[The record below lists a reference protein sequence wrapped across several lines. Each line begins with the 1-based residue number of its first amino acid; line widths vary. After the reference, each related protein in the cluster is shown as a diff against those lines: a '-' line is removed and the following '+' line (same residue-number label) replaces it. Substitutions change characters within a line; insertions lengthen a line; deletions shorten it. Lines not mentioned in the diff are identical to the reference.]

1 MKIKKINYSISQ
13 EERETLLRYDY
24 LDQCWYVETSVPT
37 HITKFKKQGWEIVSQ
52 TVNENG
58 NVQVVEFKCNN
69 PSSVTIGKAEKKKRE
84 LTEEQR
90 QKTIERL
97 QKARNKKSSC

>member
-1 MKIKKINYSISQ
+1 MKIKKISYTISQ

-58 NVQVVEFKCNN
+58 NVQVVEFKCDN
-69 PSSVTIGKAEKKKRE
+69 PSSITIGKAEKRKIQI
-84 LTEEQR
+84 TEEHRESLRQR
-90 QKTIERL
+90 MKEMR
-97 QKARNKKSSC
+97 KKS

>member
-1 MKIKKINYSISQ
+1 MITKRMNGHLTA
-13 EERETLLRYDY
+13 EERETLLRFDY

-52 TVNENG
+52 TLSKDG
-58 NVQVVEFKCNN
+58 SIQAVEFKCDN
-69 PSSVTIGKAEKKKRE
+69 PSSITIGKAEKKK

-90 QKTIERL
+90 KIVTERL
-97 QKARNKKSSC
+97 QKARNKKSGC

>member
-1 MKIKKINYSISQ
+1 MITKRMNGHLMA
-13 EERETLLRYDY
+13 EERETLLRFDY

-52 TVNENG
+52 TLSKDG
-58 NVQVVEFKCNN
+58 SVQAVEFKCDN
-69 PSSVTIGKAEKKKRE
+69 PSSITIGKAEKKK

-90 QKTIERL
+90 KIVTERL
-97 QKARNKKSSC
+97 QKARNKKLGC

>member
-1 MKIKKINYSISQ
+1 MITKRMNGHLTA
-13 EERETLLRYDY
+13 EERETLLRFDY

-52 TVNENG
+52 TLSKDG
-58 NVQVVEFKCNN
+58 SIQAVEFKCDN
-69 PSSVTIGKAEKKKRE
+69 PSSITIGKAEKKK

-90 QKTIERL
+90 KIVTERL
-97 QKARNKKSSC
+97 QKARNKKLGC

>member
-1 MKIKKINYSISQ
+1 MKINKINYSISQ

-24 LDQCWYVETSVPT
+24 LDECWYVETSIPT
-37 HITKFKKQGWEIVSQ
+37 HITKFKKQGWEMVSQ
-52 TVNENG
+52 TINHLG
-58 NVQVVEFKCNN
+58 NIQVVEFKCNN

-90 QKTIERL
+90 KLLAERL
-97 QKARNKKSSC
+97 KKARNKN

>member
-1 MKIKKINYSISQ
+1 MKIKKINYTVSQ

-52 TVNENG
+52 TVNHLG
-58 NVQVVEFKCNN
+58 NIQVVEFKCDN
-69 PSSVTIGKAEKKKRE
+69 PSSITIGKAEKRKIQI
-84 LTEEQR
+84 TEEHRESLRQR
-90 QKTIERL
+90 MKEMR
-97 QKARNKKSSC
+97 KKS

>member
-1 MKIKKINYSISQ
+1 MKIKKINYTISQ

-52 TVNENG
+52 TVNHLG
-58 NVQVVEFKCNN
+58 NVQVVEFKCDN
-69 PSSVTIGKAEKKKRE
+69 PSSITIGKAEKRKIQI
-84 LTEEQR
+84 TEEHRESLRQR
-90 QKTIERL
+90 MKEMR
-97 QKARNKKSSC
+97 KKS

>member
-1 MKIKKINYSISQ
+1 MKIKKINYTISQ
-13 EERETLLRYDY
+13 EENETLLRYDY
-24 LDQCWYVETSVPT
+24 IDQCWYVETSVPT

-69 PSSVTIGKAEKKKRE
+69 PSSITIGKAEKKKRE

>member
-1 MKIKKINYSISQ
+1 MKIKKINYTISQ

-37 HITKFKKQGWEIVSQ
+37 HITKFKRQGWEIVSQ

-58 NVQVVEFKCNN
+58 NVQVVEFKCDN
-69 PSSVTIGKAEKKKRE
+69 PSSIIIGKAEKKK

-90 QKTIERL
+90 KIVTERL
-97 QKARNKKSSC
+97 QKARNKKSGC

>member
-1 MKIKKINYSISQ
+1 MITKRMNGHLMA
-13 EERETLLRYDY
+13 EERETLLRFDY

-52 TVNENG
+52 TLSKDG
-58 NVQVVEFKCNN
+58 SIQAVEFKCDN
-69 PSSVTIGKAEKKKRE
+69 PSSITIGKAEKKK

-90 QKTIERL
+90 KIVTERL
-97 QKARNKKSSC
+97 QKARNKKLGC

>member
-1 MKIKKINYSISQ
+1 MITKRMNGHLTA
-13 EERETLLRYDY
+13 EERETLLRFDY

-52 TVNENG
+52 TLSKDG
-58 NVQVVEFKCNN
+58 SIQAVEFKCDN
-69 PSSVTIGKAEKKKRE
+69 PSSISIGNAERKKKE

-90 QKTIERL
+90 QKLTERL

>member
-1 MKIKKINYSISQ
+1 MITKRMNGHLTA
-13 EERETLLRYDY
+13 EERETLLRFDY

-52 TVNENG
+52 TLSKDG
-58 NVQVVEFKCNN
+58 SIQAVEFKCDN
-69 PSSVTIGKAEKKKRE
+69 PSSIIIGKAEKKKRE

-90 QKTIERL
+90 ESLRQRMKEMR
-97 QKARNKKSSC
+97 KKS

>member
-1 MKIKKINYSISQ
+1 MKIKKISYTISQ

-37 HITKFKKQGWEIVSQ
+37 HITKFKRQGWEIVSQ
-52 TVNENG
+52 TVNHLG
-58 NVQVVEFKCNN
+58 NVQVVEFKCDN
-69 PSSVTIGKAEKKKRE
+69 PSSIIIGKAEKKK

-90 QKTIERL
+90 KIVAERL
-97 QKARNKKSSC
+97 QKARNKKSGC

>member
-1 MKIKKINYSISQ
+1 MKIKKINYTISQ

-24 LDQCWYVETSVPT
+24 LDKCWYVETSVPT

-52 TVNENG
+52 TVNHLG
-58 NVQVVEFKCNN
+58 NVPVVEFKCDNT
-69 PSSVTIGKAEKKKRE
+69 SSIIIGKAEKKK

-90 QKTIERL
+90 KIVAERL
-97 QKARNKKSSC
+97 QKARNKN

>member
-1 MKIKKINYSISQ
+1 MITKRMNGHLTA
-13 EERETLLRYDY
+13 EERETLLRFDY

-52 TVNENG
+52 TLSKDG
-58 NVQVVEFKCNN
+58 SIQAVEFKCDN
-69 PSSVTIGKAEKKKRE
+69 PSSVIIGKAEKKKRE

-90 QKTIERL
+90 ILLAERL
-97 QKARNKKSSC
+97 QKGKKQKSSC

>member
-1 MKIKKINYSISQ
+1 MKINKINYSISQ

-24 LDQCWYVETSVPT
+24 LEQCWYVETSIPT
-37 HITKFKKQGWEIVSQ
+37 HITKFKKQGWEMVSQ
-52 TVNENG
+52 TINHLG
-58 NVQVVEFKCNN
+58 SIQVVEFKCNN

-90 QKTIERL
+90 KLLAERL
-97 QKARNKKSSC
+97 KKARNKN

>member
-1 MKIKKINYSISQ
+1 MITKRMNGHLTA
-13 EERETLLRYDY
+13 EERETLLRFDY

-52 TVNENG
+52 TLSKDG
-58 NVQVVEFKCNN
+58 SIQAVEFKWDN
-69 PSSVTIGKAEKKKRE
+69 PSSITIGKAEKKK

-90 QKTIERL
+90 KIVTERL
-97 QKARNKKSSC
+97 QKARNKKLGC

>member
-1 MKIKKINYSISQ
+1 MKINKINYSISQ

-24 LDQCWYVETSVPT
+24 LDECWYVETSIPT
-37 HITKFKKQGWEIVSQ
+37 HITKFKKQGWEMVSQ
-52 TVNENG
+52 TVNHLG
-58 NVQVVEFKCNN
+58 SVQVVEFKCNN
-69 PSSVTIGKAEKKKRE
+69 PSSITIGKAEKKKRE

-90 QKTIERL
+90 QKLTERL